1 MSLLSFDGCKSA
13 AVCESS
19 AAPVGCCDTLSGL
32 AGAISVVAGGV
43 FSRLSS
49 VVGIR
54 FDGPAAVG
62 LAAADAAASL
72 QVSDAVVS
80 APDCADA
87 RVLAIRTSSIAASDA
102 PKA

>member
-1 MSLLSFDGCKSA
+1 MSLLSVDGCEST
-13 AVCESS
+13 AVCASS
-19 AAPVGCCDTLSGL
+19 AALVGCCDTLSGL

-49 VVGIR
+49 VVGTR
-54 FDGPAAVG
+54 FDGSAAVG

-80 APDCADA
+80 APDCADTK
-87 RVLAIRTSSIAASDA
+87 VLVSRSNSIAASDA